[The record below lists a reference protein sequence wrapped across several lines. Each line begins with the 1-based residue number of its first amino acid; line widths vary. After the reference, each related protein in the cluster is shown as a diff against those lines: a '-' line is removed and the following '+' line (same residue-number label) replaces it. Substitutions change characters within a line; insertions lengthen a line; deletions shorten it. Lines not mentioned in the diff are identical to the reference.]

1 MKRTLLDSAWYLVA
15 FLLIQYVCMIATMIG
30 FQTHDTT
37 PMVNIVSTLAASV
50 ITIALYGWRKWAP
63 LNSIYLN
70 TRPWFTLFW
79 VICLTIGSSIPL
91 TAALDA
97 TGLQLPEIYKQ
108 MLKGMM
114 QNNMGFVAVAILVPI
129 AEEMVFRGAILRRL
143 LDLTGNEKRWIAIV
157 TSAALFGLVHGNM
170 LQGLN
175 AFAMGLMLGWM
186 YVRTRSIVPGVVMHF
201 TNNSLS
207 YIMERMYPGTDDMTL
222 REFYGGDMTRVWL
235 SVAFSLMI
243 FGASMFQLNFRLQK
257 PQQ

>member
-1 MKRTLLDSAWYLVA
+1 MKRTLLDTAWYLVA

-37 PMVNIVSTLAASV
+37 PMVNIVSTIAASI

-63 LNSIYLN
+63 LNSRYLN
-70 TRPWFTLFW
+70 TRPWFAMFW
-79 VICLTIGSSIPL
+79 VVWLTIGAAIPL

-97 TGLQLPEIYKQ
+97 TGWQMPDIYKQ
-108 MLKGMM
+108 MFKGMM
-114 QNNMGFVAVAILVPI
+114 RNDMGFIAVGVLVPI

-207 YIMERMYPGTDDMTL
+207 YIMYRMYPGADEMTL

-235 SVAFSLMI
+235 SVVFSLMI
-243 FGASMFQLNFRLQK
+243 FGAALYQLNMRLK
-257 PQQ
+257 KS

>member
-1 MKRTLLDSAWYLVA
+1 MKRTLLDTAWYLAA
-15 FLLIQYVCMIATMIG
+15 FLIIQYVCLMAAMIG
-30 FQTHDTT
+30 FQTHDIT
-37 PMVNIVSTLAASV
+37 PVVNIVSTLAASI
-50 ITIALYGWRKWAP
+50 ITIALYGWRRWAP

-79 VICLTIGSSIPL
+79 VVCLTIGSSIPL

-108 MLKGMM
+108 MFKGMM

-129 AEEMVFRGAILRRL
+129 AEEMVFRGAI
-143 LDLTGNEKRWIAIV
+143 TGHQKRWIAIV

-175 AFAMGLMLGWM
+175 AFAMGLLLGWM

-207 YIMERMYPGTDDMTL
+207 YIMYRMYPGADDMTL

-235 SVAFSLMI
+235 SVVFSLMI
-243 FGASMFQLNFRLQK
+243 FGAALYQLNMRLK
-257 PQQ
+257 KS

>member
-37 PMVNIVSTLAASV
+37 PMVNIVSTIAASV
-50 ITIALYGWRKWAP
+50 VTIALYGWRKWAP
-63 LNSIYLN
+63 LNSRFLN

-143 LDLTGNEKRWIAIV
+143 LDLTGDEKR
-157 TSAALFGLVHGNM
+157 GLPSSHRLHCSVWYTETCCKGS
-170 LQGLN
+170 
-175 AFAMGLMLGWM
+175 
-186 YVRTRSIVPGVVMHF
+186 T
-201 TNNSLS
+201 LS
-207 YIMERMYPGTDDMTL
+207 PWD
-222 REFYGGDMTRVWL
+222 
-235 SVAFSLMI
+235 
-243 FGASMFQLNFRLQK
+243 
-257 PQQ
+257 

>member
-91 TAALDA
+91 TAALDT

-175 AFAMGLMLGWM
+175 AFVMGVLLGWM
-186 YVRTRSIVPGVVMHF
+186 YVRTRSIVPGVVMHL

-207 YIMERMYPGTDDMTL
+207 YIIERMYPGADDMTL

-243 FGASMFQLNFRLQK
+243 FGASLYQLNMRLK
-257 PQQ
+257 KN

>member
-37 PMVNIVSTLAASV
+37 PMVNIVSTIAASV

-63 LNSIYLN
+63 LNSRFLN

-97 TGLQLPEIYKQ
+97 TGLQMPEIYKQ

-186 YVRTRSIVPGVVMHF
+186 YVRTRSIVPGVVMHL
-201 TNNSLS
+201 TNNSLAF
-207 YIMERMYPGTDDMTL
+207 IMERMFPGTDDMTL

-243 FGASMFQLNFRLQK
+243 FGAALYQLNMRLK
-257 PQQ
+257 RN

>member
-1 MKRTLLDSAWYLVA
+1 MKRTLLDTAWYLAA
-15 FLLIQYVCMIATMIG
+15 FLLIQYVCMIAAMIG
-30 FQTHDTT
+30 FQTRDTT

-63 LNSIYLN
+63 LNSRYLN

-108 MLKGMM
+108 MFKGMM
-114 QNNMGFVAVAILVPI
+114 HNDMGFIAIGVLVPI

-157 TSAALFGLVHGNM
+157 TSAALFGLVH
-170 LQGLN
+170 L
-175 AFAMGLMLGWM
+175 
-186 YVRTRSIVPGVVMHF
+186 
-201 TNNSLS
+201 SL
-207 YIMERMYPGTDDMTL
+207 IH
-222 REFYGGDMTRVWL
+222 
-235 SVAFSLMI
+235 I
-243 FGASMFQLNFRLQK
+243 
-257 PQQ
+257 

>member
-63 LNSIYLN
+63 LNSRYLN

-186 YVRTRSIVPGVVMHF
+186 YVRTRSIVPGVVMHL
-201 TNNSLS
+201 TNNSLAF
-207 YIMERMYPGTDDMTL
+207 IMERMYPGTDDMTL
-222 REFYGGDMTRVWL
+222 REFYGGDMTKVWL

-243 FGASMFQLNFRLQK
+243 FGAALYQLNMRLK
-257 PQQ
+257 KN